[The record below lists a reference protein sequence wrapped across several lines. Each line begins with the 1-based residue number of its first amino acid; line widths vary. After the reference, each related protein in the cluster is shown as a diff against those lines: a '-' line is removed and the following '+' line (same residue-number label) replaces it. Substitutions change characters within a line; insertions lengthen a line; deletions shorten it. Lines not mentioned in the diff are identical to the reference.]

1 MWLILCNKHN
11 IYGQSSQE
19 GQNAWHWWQSQ
30 ISSKSIKPR
39 PKYSY
44 SRFFKMAAVRHLG
57 FLKVGNFNLRPV
69 RRPNMRHHAKFI
81 EDRSNHSGDMVIFDF
96 ARWRPPPYWIFDI
109 LNFELLE
116 RSRGSIGVIL
126 RNFIEIGQTTAEIWL
141 FIIFQDG
148 GRPPSWIFTSVKF

>member
-1 MWLILCNKHN
+1 MHDTDDSAKFHLNRSNH
-11 IYGQSSQE
+11 GR
-19 GQNAWHWWQSQ
+19 
-30 ISSKSIKPR
+30 SIVI
-39 PKYSY
+39 

-109 LNFELLE
+109 SNFELSK
-116 RSRGSIGVIL
+116 RSIGSICVIL
-126 RNFIEIGQTTAEIWL
+126 RNYIEIGQNHGRDMA
-141 FIIFQDG
+141 IF
-148 GRPPSWIFTSVKF
+148 PFF